1 MTVGATE
8 EGNADEDATQV
19 IEYLV
24 MREKLDCINGVWMT
38 GLEIDLI
45 LKNTYSMPQV
55 TLQEQLK
62 RQKRMG
68 ERTTKFAME
77 INGAVARASEENC
90 A

>member
-1 MTVGATE
+1 
-8 EGNADEDATQV
+8 
-19 IEYLV
+19 
-24 MREKLDCINGVWMT
+24 MT

-62 RQKRMG
+62 RQKKMG
-68 ERTTKFAME
+68 EHTTKFALE
-77 INGAVARASEENC
+77 IDGKVAMASQENC